1 MRTRLAL
8 LMLSIAAA
16 GAAAL
21 TLSLPTPATIR
32 SPVPWATVAF
42 SRSEVAGGGV
52 YVAGRG
58 RARLVLPAATD
69 PAWSP
74 DGRRLAYLAPG
85 AGGAADVFVADAD
98 GSNRGRLTATDLE
111 ETSPTWAPDGR
122 RIAVERDGAIV
133 VLRADGL
140 ELRTLAL
147 GAEPAWSPGGQRIAF
162 SAGGDLF
169 IVRTKGGRPQ
179 RVTAS
184 PASET
189 SPAWA
194 PDGRRLAFVSDETGA
209 TDIRILDLRSGTV
222 VQVTADPAVDSEPAF
237 TTNGGRVLFVS
248 DRTGTEQLV
257 GAPAAGG
264 TSTPVATVGL
274 VGHPSARP
282 LPRQLEL
289 PPDFDQQPPRDLEV
303 RRTGRRFLLWF
314 TSAADNV
321 GLGPFI
327 VNGRRRG
334 GGARTGPSA
343 RPRGRQLA
351 PRRAVGDGPAGRPE
365 DLQPAPAGAAPADAP
380 QAVVTGD

>member
-32 SPVPWATVAF
+32 SPVPGATVAF

-194 PDGRRLAFVSDETGA
+194 PDGGRLAFVSDETGA
-209 TDIRILDLRSGTV
+209 TKTG
-222 VQVTADPAVDSEPAF
+222 QVTAVRLGTGSSE
-237 TTNGGRVLFVS
+237 
-248 DRTGTEQLV
+248 
-257 GAPAAGG
+257 
-264 TSTPVATVGL
+264 AT
-274 VGHPSARP
+274 
-282 LPRQLEL
+282 
-289 PPDFDQQPPRDLEV
+289 
-303 RRTGRRFLLWF
+303 
-314 TSAADNV
+314 
-321 GLGPFI
+321 
-327 VNGRRRG
+327 
-334 GGARTGPSA
+334 
-343 RPRGRQLA
+343 
-351 PRRAVGDGPAGRPE
+351 
-365 DLQPAPAGAAPADAP
+365 
-380 QAVVTGD
+380 AVVGGVAVSMGRITEVSTTA